1 MFHVNS
7 RKDSDSYS
15 INFPQKTI
23 ILNGGMQVIVPQSSD
38 AESTRTSSED
48 LTEIKTRA
56 KGAHF

>member
-38 AESTRTSSED
+38 AESTRTLSE
-48 LTEIKTRA
+48 EIKTRA
-56 KGAHF
+56 KEAHF